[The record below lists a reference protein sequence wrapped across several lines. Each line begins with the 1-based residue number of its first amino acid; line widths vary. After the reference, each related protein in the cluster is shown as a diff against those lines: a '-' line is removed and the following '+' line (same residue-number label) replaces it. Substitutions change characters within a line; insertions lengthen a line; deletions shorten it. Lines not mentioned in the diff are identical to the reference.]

1 METPPP
7 PYAGP
12 GEPPA
17 DVTAMLAAPPA
28 LACTRCTAPLPDEY
42 HMADDRVICG
52 RCRATLQAQATKP
65 AQGGGFARAAGM
77 GLSAAVACAA
87 VYALILIFSTSVLGV
102 LIVGIGWLVGMAVK
116 RGAGAH
122 ASRRYQFLAVALTWF
137 SLGGAYAGAMLHEMV
152 TGEGLEAE
160 VAADEAPAPPP
171 VAVGE
176 TAAPEPG
183 AADAP
188 AGTLPEEE
196 ALAEA
201 DVAAATE
208 ADGAITAA
216 GVGAAAVMGI
226 AGLALMAV
234 AAPVIVA
241 VGSPL
246 SALITAF
253 GLFQAWKQAE
263 ADPPVVVP
271 ALSGPFRAA
280 GAYVPPPPP
289 PLPG

>member
-1 METPPP
+1 METTPP

-12 GEPPA
+12 GDAPA
-17 DVTAMLAAPPA
+17 DVSAMLAAPPA

-52 RCRATLQAQATKP
+52 RCRATLQAQAAKP
-65 AQGGGFARAAGM
+65 AEGGGFARAAGM
-77 GLSAAVACAA
+77 GLAAAVACAA
-87 VYALILIFSTSVLGV
+87 AYALV
-102 LIVGIGWLVGMAVK
+102 IVVTNLELALVTIGIGWLVGTAVK
-116 RGAGAH
+116 RGAGSL
-122 ASRRYQFLAVALTWF
+122 ASRKYQFVAVALTWF
-137 SLGGAYAGAMLHEMV
+137 SLGGAYAGVMLHGMV

-160 VAADEAPAPPP
+160 VAADESPAAPP

-176 TAAPEPG
+176 EPAPEPAEAASAPVDASADATLAETD
-183 AADAP
+183 AADA
-188 AGTLPEEE
+188 
-196 ALAEA
+196 AEA
-201 DVAAATE
+201 DGE
-208 ADGAITAA
+208 ITAA

-234 AAPVIVA
+234 AAPVLVA
-241 VGSPL
+241 LGSPL
-246 SALITAF
+246 SGLITAF

-271 ALSGPFRAA
+271 ALSGPFRTA